1 MSWTGLKKAI
11 NRAGNHVLLKA
22 GQIDETV
29 DIEFDYEEKRFRAM
43 EKASTK
49 LHKDLR
55 RYKETLTSLAAAQQ
69 NVSDVLAGF
78 YGSEAKCVAK
88 EYQQATK
95 AIRNETLQELGEP
108 FFQTVLN
115 PIDRFNSYYVD
126 MNEAIKKRAHK
137 KLDYDSLRSKVRKL
151 SENPEK
157 DPAREIKLKD
167 TRVQLSSAE
176 EVYNRLN
183 AQLKGDLPRLMDLR
197 ISYLNPSFEAFVKLQ
212 LRYFSENH
220 RHLNEAKKKL
230 DARTRADYK
239 NGKMEKRLDE
249 ILSKVKELNVA
260 N

>member
-126 MNEAIKKRAHK
+126 MNEAIKK
-137 KLDYDSLRSKVRKL
+137 
-151 SENPEK
+151 
-157 DPAREIKLKD
+157 
-167 TRVQLSSAE
+167 SAQK
-176 EVYNRLN
+176 
-183 AQLKGDLPRLMDLR
+183 A
-197 ISYLNPSFEAFVKLQ
+197 
-212 LRYFSENH
+212 
-220 RHLNEAKKKL
+220 
-230 DARTRADYK
+230 
-239 NGKMEKRLDE
+239 
-249 ILSKVKELNVA
+249 
-260 N
+260 